1 MVWWMV
7 LLYFVL
13 MMGADNCSVLLGER
27 VERRICQACE
37 NGRLFVVHMLEER
50 APSFRVKMSTAA
62 ANKAVAS
69 ILTPSVVPYTKGSQ
83 GATIVC
89 RAERAVPYQSLDLA

>member
-1 MVWWMV
+1 MSSLREWET
-7 LLYFVL
+7 L
-13 MMGADNCSVLLGER
+13 CSTHV
-27 VERRICQACE
+27 RRKGPLVSRQDV
-37 NGRLFVVHMLEER
+37 GR
-50 APSFRVKMSTAA
+50 SS